1 MKQELAKSYQP
12 KDFEDRIYQMWN
24 DSGSFTPHVDSEK
37 EPYTIVIPPPNI
49 TGQLHMGHAL
59 DETLQDILIRWKRMS
74 GYSTL
79 WLPGTDHAS
88 IATEAKIVEAMRK
101 EGVKKEDIGRETFL
115 ERAWAWKKQ
124 YGGRIVE
131 QLKKLGSSCDWT
143 RERFTMDEGCSK
155 AVKEV
160 FIKYYQ
166 EGLIYR
172 GERIINWC
180 PKCLTSI
187 SDAEVEYEDQ
197 AGHFWH
203 LRYPLKDGS
212 GYLELATTRPET
224 LLGDTAVAVNPNDE
238 RYKDLVGK
246 TLILPLVHR
255 EIPIVADDYVEM
267 DFGTGV
273 VKITPAHDPN
283 DFEVGLRH
291 NLEVINVMTDDA
303 KIVDAYPKYAG
314 MDRYEARKAIVEDL
328 KAEGALV
335 EIEDYNHNV
344 GTCYRCGTTV
354 EPRVSKQWFVKMKP
368 LAQPAIDAVKSGKT
382 KFVPER
388 FNKIY
393 FHWLENIK
401 DWCISRQLWWGHQI
415 PAFYCD
421 ACGEMVVTKEDHAV
435 CPKCGKPM
443 RQDPDTLD
451 TWFSSA
457 LWPFSTL
464 GWPDNTEELKYFYPT
479 NTLVTGYDIIFFW
492 VVRMMFSGLK
502 NMGEVPFDTV
512 LIHGLVRDEQGRKM
526 SKSLGNGIMPEEI
539 VKQYGADI
547 LRLWV
552 ASSDYHSDIRI
563 SKAILGQLS
572 DAYKKIRNTARY
584 ILGNLGNGDGFHP
597 DRDSVSDDQL
607 MELDRW
613 ALMRLDNV
621 IQKAHEG
628 YEAFDFHIVFHAIHN
643 YCTTDLSNFYLDII
657 KDRLYCEKEDSVE
670 RRAAQTT
677 IYRILSALTRLIA
690 PILSFTAEEIWSYL
704 PHAAS
709 DDAKSVFLNE
719 MPKASGL
726 TEDADFMAKWDLIYQ
741 IRMDANKVLE
751 EKRNE
756 KLIGKSLEAKVT
768 ISVADDAQY
777 AILSD
782 AADVLAK
789 VLIVSEVSVVKAE
802 SGDTT
807 YTVERA
813 AGEKCERCWMYL
825 DSVGKNAA
833 HPTLCARCASVVDQL

>member
-1 MKQELAKSYQP
+1 
-12 KDFEDRIYQMWN
+12 
-24 DSGSFTPHVDSEK
+24 
-37 EPYTIVIPPPNI
+37 
-49 TGQLHMGHAL
+49 
-59 DETLQDILIRWKRMS
+59 
-74 GYSTL
+74 
-79 WLPGTDHAS
+79 
-88 IATEAKIVEAMRK
+88 
-101 EGVKKEDIGRETFL
+101 
-115 ERAWAWKKQ
+115 
-124 YGGRIVE
+124 
-131 QLKKLGSSCDWT
+131 
-143 RERFTMDEGCSK
+143 
-155 AVKEV
+155 
-160 FIKYYQ
+160 
-166 EGLIYR
+166 
-172 GERIINWC
+172 
-180 PKCLTSI
+180 
-187 SDAEVEYEDQ
+187 
-197 AGHFWH
+197 
-203 LRYPLKDGS
+203 
-212 GYLELATTRPET
+212 
-224 LLGDTAVAVNPNDE
+224 
-238 RYKDLVGK
+238 
-246 TLILPLVHR
+246 
-255 EIPIVADDYVEM
+255 
-267 DFGTGV
+267 
-273 VKITPAHDPN
+273 
-283 DFEVGLRH
+283 
-291 NLEVINVMTDDA
+291 
-303 KIVDAYPKYAG
+303 
-314 MDRYEARKAIVEDL
+314 
-328 KAEGALV
+328 
-335 EIEDYNHNV
+335 
-344 GTCYRCGTTV
+344 
-354 EPRVSKQWFVKMKP
+354 MKP
-368 LAQPAIDAVKSGKT
+368 LAQPAMDAVKSGKT
-382 KFVPER
+382 KVVPER

-789 VLIVSEVSVVKAE
+789 VLIVSEVSVGKAE